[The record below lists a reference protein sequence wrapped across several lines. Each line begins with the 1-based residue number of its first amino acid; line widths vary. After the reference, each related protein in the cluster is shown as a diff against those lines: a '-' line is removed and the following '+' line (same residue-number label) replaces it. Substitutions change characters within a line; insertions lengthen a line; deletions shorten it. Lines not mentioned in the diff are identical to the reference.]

1 MRNAACSAWRA
12 LFAEHRFAFLTGDLG
27 FMALEPLREDMG
39 PWFIN
44 AGVAEQNMVSAAA
57 GMCKMGTE
65 AWVYSI
71 APFVYARPF
80 EQIRNDVC
88 LNRLPVKLVGNGGG
102 YAYGSMGSSHHAI
115 EDYGVLLGLQ
125 GMQVFVP
132 AFAEDV
138 EHAIWQMSASSQPG
152 YLRLG
157 RCEKPADMTVAPFST
172 WRCLLEGEQGAMVV
186 VGPVA
191 GSLMHVMRDLPS
203 DQRPALWVLGLM
215 PEGLHS
221 LPDPLMHAIKK
232 GSLLTV
238 VEEHVA
244 HGSAGH
250 ALIASLAQQGVTT
263 RLLHCCAQGY
273 PSGTYG
279 SQVFHRIESRM
290 DAHHVVQRWQEES
303 KGS

>member
-1 MRNAACSAWRA
+1 MRNAACSAWRN
-12 LFAEHRFAFLTGDLG
+12 LFVDHKFAFLTGDLG
-27 FMALEPLREDMG
+27 FMALEPLRDLMG

-57 GMCKMGTE
+57 GMCKMGTQ

-71 APFVYARPF
+71 APFIYARPF

-88 LNRLPVKLVGNGGG
+88 LNRLPVKIVGNGGG

-132 AFAEDV
+132 AFADDV
-138 EHAIWQMSASSQPG
+138 EPAVRQMSASGQPG

-157 RCEKPADMTVAPFST
+157 RCEKPADMAVPALTA
-172 WRCLLEGEQGAMVV
+172 WRCVLEGERGVMVT
-186 VGPVA
+186 VGPIA
-191 GSLMHVMRDLPS
+191 GSLMQKMRDVAIS
-203 DQRPALWVLGLM
+203 DRPALWVLAIM
-215 PEGLHS
+215 PDGFQH
-221 LPDPLMHAIKK
+221 LPSELLQALQDHP
-232 GSLLTV
+232 LLTV

-244 HGSAGH
+244 HGSA
-250 ALIASLAQQGVTT
+250 AYTLLATLAQQAITP

-273 PSGTYG
+273 PSATYG
-279 SQVFHRIESRM
+279 SQVFHRIESQM
-290 DAHHVVQRWQEES
+290 DADNVWRRWQQES
-303 KGS
+303 KNG

>member
-1 MRNAACSAWRA
+1 MRNAACSAWRN
-12 LFAEHRFAFLTGDLG
+12 LFNEHKFAFLTGDLG
-27 FMALEPLREDMG
+27 FMALEPLRDLMG

-71 APFVYARPF
+71 APFIYARPF

-88 LNRLPVKLVGNGGG
+88 LNRLPVKIVGNGGG

-138 EHAIWQMSASSQPG
+138 EPAVCQMSASGQPG

-157 RCEKPADMTVAPFST
+157 RCEKPADMAVPPFSA
-172 WRCLLEGEQGAMVV
+172 WRCLSEGDQGVMIV

-191 GSLMHVMRDLPS
+191 GSLMQRMRDLPQ
-203 DQRPALWVLGLM
+203 DNRPALWALGVM
-215 PEGLHS
+215 PEGFTNV
-221 LPDPLMHAIKK
+221 PDQLLQTIKNN
-232 GSLLTV
+232 GLLTV

-250 ALIASLAQQGVTT
+250 ALLSTLAQQGVTPK
-263 RLLHCCAQGY
+263 LLHCCAQGY

-279 SQVFHRIESRM
+279 SQVFHRLESQM
-290 DAHHVVQRWQEES
+290 DADNVLRRWQQES
-303 KGS
+303 MCL